1 MKTQVLR
8 FAAAGVVGYIVD
20 TLVLYGAMALGIGF
34 LRGRLLS
41 FVCAV
46 MVTFALNRHFTFGGQ
61 LQGAS
66 GRDQPLWLEF
76 GQYLVAMALGG
87 LLNLATYWFVLSQT
101 PHFPALYAIAVAA
114 GSLVGMTINFASAKW
129 WVFNGRRK
137 RGTFV
142 VPRISWATVVCV
154 LVAQGAF
161 WLAHLNEMALPGLYM
176 DAVNPDYLAARTLNP
191 GLPNPVAMQPTTGL
205 IVLGSLYH
213 GVQNYYVG
221 MPIFALL
228 GFNMLA
234 VRIAQGLFASGIILL
249 THLVLR
255 RASGS
260 IALAFA
266 GSLSMATELAFIASF
281 RTQMYIVM
289 SGAFWLLLALYFA
302 LGSRPAGVATASPT
316 TSSGNQARAPL
327 AKLPLLVSGVCA
339 GLAVYSYFVFLFF
352 LPVFVVAGWLH
363 TRSWRAVLFWLL
375 GFAAGMQTYVLGYT
389 LALISLGGLEPML
402 DWLSATAQDLSPM
415 SSVQTLG
422 QRWTY
427 AWSLFFMSL
436 ENWGNE
442 AMIFGSPEPA
452 VWPIWK
458 VRLLVYVPL
467 LFAAV
472 AFARSIKQRTATAE
486 APILV
491 ANWHIA
497 LLPVTF
503 VAASTYFGDRL
514 WSHHFSALIPVSYV
528 GFFLGVHYLK
538 AATRVAI
545 PTWVGAVLT
554 LVFLGANVHQQRVFF
569 ERLSTTGGN
578 AYFSDALNRLADE
591 AMSRDEQLV
600 HVFPEWGFY
609 MPFALLTG
617 NRRQY
622 EVDLNDATLQRLA
635 TSGSY
640 LRLCYWTAENESTY
654 RGRLQVYGYSMGNSE
669 PYLERDGG
677 IAFLCH
683 EAVSPIGALPTPATE

>member
-8 FAAAGVVGYIVD
+8 FAAAGAVGYIVD
-20 TLVLYGAMALGIGF
+20 TLVLYVAMAFGIGF
-34 LRGRLLS
+34 LRGRVLS

-46 MVTFALNRHFTFGGQ
+46 MVTFVLNRRFTFNGQ

-66 GRDQPLWLEF
+66 GRGQPLWLEF
-76 GQYLVAMALGG
+76 GQYLIAMALGG
-87 LLNLATYWFVLSQT
+87 LLNLLTYWFVLSKT
-101 PHFPALYAIAVAA
+101 PHFPAIYAIAVGA

-129 WVFNGRRK
+129 WVFNGGRRP
-137 RGTFV
+137 GTIV
-142 VPRISWATVVCV
+142 LPRIT
-154 LVAQGAF
+154 LVTAACLIVPQLAF
-161 WLAHLNEMALPGLYM
+161 WLAHLHEMALPGLYM
-176 DAVNPDYLAARTLNP
+176 DAVNPDYLAARALNP
-191 GLPNPVAMQPTTGL
+191 ELPNPVAMQPTTGL
-205 IVLGSLYH
+205 IVIGSLYH

-228 GFNMLA
+228 GFSILA
-234 VRIAQGLFASGIILL
+234 LRIAQGLFASGIILL
-249 THLVLR
+249 THVVLR

-302 LGSRPAGVATASPT
+302 LGSRPASI
-316 TSSGNQARAPL
+316 GNQAPAQF
-327 AKLPLLVSGVCA
+327 AKLPLLVSGACA

-352 LPVFVVAGWLH
+352 LPVFVIAGWLH
-363 TRSWRAVLFWLL
+363 TRSWRPVLFWLL

-402 DWLSATAQDLSPM
+402 DWLNTSTVDLNPL

-427 AWSLFFMSL
+427 AWSLFVMSL

-472 AFARSIKQRTATAE
+472 AFARSIRQRSATAE
-486 APILV
+486 APALV

-503 VAASTYFGDRL
+503 VVVSTYFGDRL
-514 WSHHFSALIPVSYV
+514 WSHHFSALIPVSYL

-554 LVFLGANVHQQRVFF
+554 LVFLGANVHQQQVFF
-569 ERLSTTGGN
+569 ERLSATGGN
-578 AYFSDALNRLADE
+578 AYFSDALNRLAED
-591 AMSRDEQLV
+591 AMNTDAELV

-617 NRRQY
+617 NSRQY
-622 EVDLNDATLQRLA
+622 EVELNDATLQRLV
-635 TSGSY
+635 TSGRH
-640 LRLCYWTAENESTY
+640 LRLCYWTPENESTY
-654 RGRLQVYGYSMGNSE
+654 RDQLLAYGYGMGNNE
-669 PYLERDGG
+669 TYLQRDGG
-677 IAFLCH
+677 IAFYCQ
-683 EAVSPIGALPTPATE
+683 EAVPPTGALPTPATE